1 MLGRRLAQRG
11 GVVEVRRRGVE
22 CCRPVVR
29 AMLGDKRKAT
39 TGGFQSAQGYDGAG
53 GAGCQRLDGDRPAE
67 LLCQVAMTFCPS
79 A

>member
-39 TGGFQSAQGYDGAG
+39 TGGFQSAQGYGGAVDVLRWHAG
-53 GAGCQRLDGDRPAE
+53 GAGCR
-67 LLCQVAMTFCPS
+67 
-79 A
+79 

>member
-1 MLGRRLAQRG
+1 MSRRASASSEIGRLNGAF
-11 GVVEVRRRGVE
+11 E
-22 CCRPVVR
+22 CSARCS
-29 AMLGDKRKAT
+29 DERKAT

-53 GAGCQRLDGDRPAE
+53 GAGCRRLDGDQPAE